1 MRTKEICEEGNCLS
15 TKYFY
20 MSCPKFIIPTKVLI
34 QNNQK
39 YIVKYKIFI
48 SVLDDIIEKVLSS
61 LFISEK
67 NEEDGMNQEK
77 DMKPKKRN
85 LF

>member
-1 MRTKEICEEGNCLS
+1 M
-15 TKYFY
+15 
-20 MSCPKFIIPTKVLI
+20 PKFIIPTKVLI
-34 QNNQK
+34 QNNLK

-67 NEEDGMNQEK
+67 NEEDGMNQER
-77 DMKPKKRN
+77 DMKPKKCN
-85 LF
+85 LFLNYFKIIFVQCLQCCFKVV

>member
-1 MRTKEICEEGNCLS
+1 M
-15 TKYFY
+15 
-20 MSCPKFIIPTKVLI
+20 PKFIIPTKVLI
-34 QNNQK
+34 QNNLK

-85 LF
+85 LFLNYFKIIFVQCLQCCFKVV